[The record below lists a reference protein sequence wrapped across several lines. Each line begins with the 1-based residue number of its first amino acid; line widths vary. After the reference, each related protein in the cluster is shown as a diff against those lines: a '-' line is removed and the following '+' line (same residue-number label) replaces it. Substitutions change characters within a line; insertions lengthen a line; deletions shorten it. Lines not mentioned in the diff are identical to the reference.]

1 MPDDNIFYILDVT
14 KFDEG
19 TYTCTAKNDAGSISA
34 NLNLTV
40 LRKYWNFD
48 LRIIELKFNNK
59 TLYYTTYNNRTEKE

>member
-1 MPDDNIFYILDVT
+1 MHVMPDDNIFYILDVT

-40 LRKYWNFD
+40 LRKY
-48 LRIIELKFNNK
+48 
-59 TLYYTTYNNRTEKE
+59 